1 MNKRRYKE
9 YSVVINTNPNNSVLN
24 YEYDPEK
31 NIHITNIGSGTFY
44 KTYYKKELVNT
55 GTANT
60 GTVNTNTNN
69 TTVYPTSLT
78 DVFNKYKT
86 ELENDKLNA
95 YRLYNNVDE
104 EAILKVIKNGNGHIY
119 LKRMPSG
126 HYYDDTVIDRLE
138 LLLTN
143 TENDVKNK

>member
-9 YSVVINTNPNNSVLN
+9 YKVVINTNPNNPVLN
-24 YEYDPEK
+24 YEYDSNK

-44 KTYYKKELVNT
+44 KGLYRLVND
-55 GTANT
+55 G
-60 GTVNTNTNN
+60 
-69 TTVYPTSLT
+69 TVYPMSLN

-86 ELENDKLNA
+86 ELENDNLNK
-95 YRLYNNVDE
+95 YQLYNSVDE
-104 EAILKVIKNGNGHIY
+104 NAILNVIKNGNGHIY

-126 HYYDDTVIDRLE
+126 RYYDDTVIDRIE
-138 LLLTN
+138 QALTN

>member
-9 YSVVINTNPNNSVLN
+9 YKVVINTNPNNPVLN
-24 YEYDPEK
+24 YEYDPNK
-31 NIHITNIGSGTFY
+31 NIYITNVGDGTFY
-44 KTYYKKELVNT
+44 NTYYKKQQEN
-55 GTANT
+55 G
-60 GTVNTNTNN
+60 
-69 TTVYPTSLT
+69 TVYPASLN

-86 ELENDKLNA
+86 ELENDTEGVYL
-95 YRLYNNVDE
+95 LYNKVNE
-104 EAILKVIKNGNGHIY
+104 QSISNVIKNGNGHIY

-126 HYYDDTVIDRLE
+126 RYYDDTVIDRLE

>member
-9 YSVVINTNPNNSVLN
+9 YKVVINTNPNNPVLN
-24 YEYDPEK
+24 YEYDPNK
-31 NIHITNIGSGTFY
+31 NIHITNVADGTFY
-44 KTYYKKELVNT
+44 KGLYRLVNN
-55 GTANT
+55 GTT
-60 GTVNTNTNN
+60 NTNTA
-69 TTVYPTSLT
+69 YPRSLN
-78 DVFNKYKT
+78 DVFSKYKKT
-86 ELENDKLNA
+86 LEEDTLHV

-104 EAILKVIKNGNGHIY
+104 NAILNVIKNGNGHIY

-126 HYYDDTVIDRLE
+126 RYYDDAVIDRIE

>member
-9 YSVVINTNPNNSVLN
+9 YKVVINTNPNNPVLN
-24 YEYDPEK
+24 YEYDPNK
-31 NIHITNIGSGTFY
+31 NINVTPVGDGMFY
-44 KTYYKKELVNT
+44 KGLYRLVNT
-55 GTANT
+55 GTPT
-60 GTVNTNTNN
+60 
-69 TTVYPTSLT
+69 PTSLN

-86 ELENDKLNA
+86 ELENDNLNT
-95 YRLYNNVDE
+95 YRLYNSVDE
-104 EAILKVIKNGNGHIY
+104 NAILNVIKNGNGHIY

-126 HYYDDTVIDRLE
+126 RYYDDAVIGRIE

>member
-9 YSVVINTNPNNSVLN
+9 YKVVINTNPNNPVLN

-31 NIHITNIGSGTFY
+31 NIHITNIGSGMFY
-44 KTYYKKELVNT
+44 KTYYKKEP
-55 GTANT
+55 ANT
-60 GTVNTNTNN
+60 S
-69 TTVYPTSLT
+69 TVYPMSLN

-86 ELENDKLNA
+86 ELENDKLNT
-95 YRLYNNVDE
+95 YQLYNSVDE
-104 EAILKVIKNGNGHIY
+104 NAILNVIKNGNGHIY
-119 LKRMPSG
+119 LKRMSG
-126 HYYDDTVIDRLE
+126 SRYYDDTVIDRLE

>member
-1 MNKRRYKE
+1 M
-9 YSVVINTNPNNSVLN
+9 
-24 YEYDPEK
+24 
-31 NIHITNIGSGTFY
+31 FY
-44 KTYYKKELVNT
+44 KGLYRLVNT

-69 TTVYPTSLT
+69 TSITRPMSLK
-78 DVFNKYKT
+78 DVFNKYKN
-86 ELENDKLNA
+86 ELENDKLNT
-95 YRLYNNVDE
+95 YRLYNNVDD